1 MLGGSTFSL
10 LQRRRSAAASRSR
23 FVSAGHNSAAS
34 HRAQRSSSASVG
46 GRVPYTLRI
55 WDLWYL
61 IDRPVQEYLAN
72 SAGSTFTSDPR

>member
-1 MLGGSTFSL
+1 MDLRGRQPVPVRLG
-10 LQRRRSAAASRSR
+10 R
-23 FVSAGHNSAAS
+23 HHSAAS
-34 HRAQRSSSASVG
+34 QCAQRSSSSSVG

-72 SAGSTFTSDPR
+72 SARIDLHE